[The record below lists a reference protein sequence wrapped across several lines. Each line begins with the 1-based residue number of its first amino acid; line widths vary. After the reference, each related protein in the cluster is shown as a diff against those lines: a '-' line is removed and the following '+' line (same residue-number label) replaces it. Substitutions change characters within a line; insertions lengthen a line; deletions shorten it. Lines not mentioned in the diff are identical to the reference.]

1 VNIIPENKL
10 IHGGD
15 VLIKCLL
22 KENVEYMFGIIGGH
36 FLPMFDAIHKWGRE
50 QGINTVMF
58 RHEQAAAHAADA
70 YARVTNKPGVCFG
83 TVGPGALHLV
93 PGIGAAWSDNIP
105 VIAIIPQVSSQQE
118 DSFVLQGNLDQIT
131 MFKPITKFQKSVR
144 TIEEIPDAV
153 QKIFR
158 EVTGG
163 RPQPVLLEIGADAY
177 YQKIEENKLSII
189 SSDQYRAT
197 AKPSVSDD
205 LIKKSLDLLLSA
217 KKPLIVAGGGSMRAE
232 AWTELQELAEYL
244 QIPVMT
250 SITGV
255 GSISNQSHCFLGT
268 SIGSATYQATTR
280 ADVVLALGTK
290 FSFTLA
296 LGKAPVWKDKQKL
309 IHVDIDPSII
319 GRSKPITLGIVAD
332 CKQFL
337 IQLLKEVKNTKR
349 VEKREWLEKLVI
361 EKQKKLSIFTKR
373 ASKDTIPIAPR
384 RLVKEVYEFMDEDA
398 ILINDGGD
406 ITYFATEAINMFNE
420 RKPLSTLQAI
430 GMGHLGTSVGY
441 GIGAKL
447 AKPDT
452 QVISI
457 SGDGSFMINIQDL
470 ETAVRLGLKNLIFV
484 IANNSCWGNIK
495 CGQKLAFKERYIDV
509 DLPDLNYGKIAESF
523 GCYGEEVTDPKEI
536 TPALNR
542 AKNSGKSAVIDVK
555 TKFEIPD
562 LVKLEWA
569 GAKNF
574 TD

>member
-1 VNIIPENKL
+1 MSENKM

-22 KENVEYMFGIIGGH
+22 KEDVKYMFGIIGGH
-36 FLPMFDAIHKWGRE
+36 FLPMFDAIYKWGRE

-83 TVGPGALHLV
+83 TVGPGALHLI
-93 PGIGAAWSDNIP
+93 PGVGAAWSDNIP
-105 VIAIIPQVSSQQE
+105 VIAIVPQVSSKFE
-118 DSFVLQGNLDQIT
+118 DYFVLQGNLDQIT
-131 MFKPITKFQKSVR
+131 LFKPITKYQKSVR

-163 RPQPVLLEIGADAY
+163 RPQPVLLEIVTDAY
-177 YQKIEENKLSII
+177 YQKIEENKIPII
-189 SSDQYRAT
+189 SSDQYRAI
-197 AKPSVSDD
+197 AKPTVDHES
-205 LIKKSLDLLLSA
+205 IKKSVDLLLSA
-217 KKPLIVAGGGSMRAE
+217 ENPLIVSGGGVLRAE
-232 AWTELQELAEYL
+232 AWDELQELAEYL

-250 SITGV
+250 SIMGI
-255 GSISNQSHCFLGT
+255 GSLSNQSSCFLGT
-268 SIGSATYQATTR
+268 SIGRATYQATTR
-280 ADVVLALGTK
+280 ADLILALGTK
-290 FSFTLA
+290 FSHTLA
-296 LGKAPVWKDKQKL
+296 LGKAPVWRDTQKM

-319 GRSKPITLGIVAD
+319 GRSKPITLGVVAD

-337 IQLLKEVKNTKR
+337 TQILEEVKKTKKI
-349 VEKREWLEKLVI
+349 EKREWLETLLA
-361 EKQKKLSIFTKR
+361 EKQKKQSIYTKK
-373 ASKDTIPIAPR
+373 ASKDDIPIVPQ
-384 RLVKEVYEFMDEDA
+384 RLVKEVYDFMDDDA

-406 ITYFATEAINMFNE
+406 ITYYALEAVNMYKE
-420 RKPLSTLQAI
+420 REPLTTLQAV
-430 GMGHLGTSVGY
+430 GMGHLGTSIGY

-447 AKPDT
+447 AKPDK

-484 IANNSCWGNIK
+484 VSNNACWGNMK
-495 CGQKLAFKERYIDV
+495 SGQKLAFKERYIDV
-509 DLPDLNYGKIAESF
+509 DLPDCNYGKIAESF
-523 GCYGEEVTDPKEI
+523 GCYGEEVTDPNEI
-536 TPALNR
+536 NSALKR
-542 AKNSGKSAVIDVK
+542 AKNSGKPAVIDVK

-569 GAKNF
+569 GAKDF

>member
-1 VNIIPENKL
+1 M

-22 KENVEYMFGIIGGH
+22 KENVKYMFGIIGGH
-36 FLPMFDAIHKWGRE
+36 FLPMFDAVYKWGRE

-58 RHEQAAAHAADA
+58 RHEQVAAHAADA
-70 YARVTNKPGVCFG
+70 YARVTNTPGVCFG
-83 TVGPGALHLV
+83 TVGPGALHLI
-93 PGIGAAWSDNIP
+93 PGVGAAWSDNIP
-105 VIAIIPQVSSQQE
+105 VIAIVPQVSNAQE

-131 MFKPITKFQKSVR
+131 MFKPITKYQKTVR

-158 EVTGG
+158 EVNGG
-163 RPQPVLLEIGADAY
+163 RPQPVFLEIITDAY
-177 YQKIEENKLSII
+177 FQKIEESKISII
-189 SSDQYRAT
+189 SSDQYRAI
-197 AKPSVSDD
+197 AKPSVGKD

-217 KKPLIVAGGGSMRAE
+217 KKPLIVSGGGVLRAE
-232 AWTELQELAEYL
+232 AWTELQELAEHL

-250 SITGV
+250 SIMGV

-280 ADVVLALGTK
+280 ADVILALGTK

-296 LGKAPVWKDKQKL
+296 HGKAPVWRDRQKM

-337 IQLLKEVKNTKR
+337 LQMLEELKKTKK
-349 VEKREWLEKLVI
+349 VEKREWLETLIV
-361 EKQKKLSIFTKR
+361 EKQKKKSIYTKR
-373 ASKDTIPIAPR
+373 ASKDKIPIVPR
-384 RLVKEVYEFMDEDA
+384 RLVKEVFEFMDEDA

-406 ITYFATEAINMFNE
+406 ITYFSTEAINMYNE

-447 AKPDT
+447 AKPDK

-457 SGDGSFMINIQDL
+457 SGDGSFMMNIQDL

-484 IANNSCWGNIK
+484 VANNSCWGNIK

-509 DLPDLNYGKIAESF
+509 DLPDNDYGKIAESF
-523 GCYGEEVTDPKEI
+523 GCYGEVVTDPNEI
-536 TPALNR
+536 NAALKR
-542 AKNSGKSAVIDVK
+542 AKNSGKPAVVDVR
-555 TKFEIPD
+555 TSFEIPD

-569 GAKNF
+569 GAKDF